1 MKDHTITGIKGSSQ
15 DNSAVTLGDAKSLF
29 LPRDGSRQMSGTL
42 NMGGNSLMN
51 IRPFVEDDNI
61 NQSGQAIDFSFFHAQ
76 RGELKRLI
84 NSASAENLPLNGRDS
99 MTGNLNMGN
108 NKITNLH
115 TDADDAFSAANVRHV
130 SQANAYLITTL
141 TDSFKKKINEA
152 HISSSTDRDV
162 FRYIM
167 EDVDESASESNIIVD
182 GIIDFPSSPH
192 DVNKKV
198 YSFRMGKG
206 ASNVYSS
213 RLSFNMYKLPQGEF
227 TLVIEFFP
235 PFVEE
240 VTVSVVSASLN
251 IGQQSTK
258 RFPEYTRSIVHLH
271 KWDVTPP
278 ERIYVDMRCRGV
290 AQSPAQGRGYLI
302 VYGVKGRQNDVSSDV
317 YDSVYSTARNYGTI
331 CRDFASVESRF

>member
-1 MKDHTITGIKGSSQ
+1 
-15 DNSAVTLGDAKSLF
+15 
-29 LPRDGSRQMSGTL
+29 
-42 NMGGNSLMN
+42 MGGNTLIN

-84 NSASAENLPLNGRDS
+84 NSASAEHLPLNGSDS
-99 MTGNLNMGN
+99 MTVNLNMGN

-115 TDADDAFSAANVRHV
+115 TYADDVFSTNNVRHV
-130 SQANAYLITTL
+130 SQAKAHVVATL
-141 TDSFKKKINEA
+141 TDSFNKKINES
-152 HISSSTDRDV
+152 HISSSTDKKDV

-167 EDVDESASESNIIVD
+167 EDVDESASKSNIIVD
-182 GIIDFPSSPH
+182 GIIDFPSSPP

-206 ASNVYSS
+206 ASNVYPS
-213 RLSFNMYKLPQGEF
+213 RLSLNMYKLPQGEY

-258 RFPEYTRSIVHLH
+258 LFPEYTRSIVHLH
-271 KWDVTPP
+271 KWVITPP
-278 ERIYVDMRCRGV
+278 IRIYVDMRCQGI

-302 VYGVKGRQNDVSSDV
+302 VYGVKRRQNDVSSDV
-317 YDSVYSTARNYGTI
+317 YDSVYA
-331 CRDFASVESRF
+331 VERGKMVMQTDLVLNSHHIRGVSRRKRQNVCCQHGIS